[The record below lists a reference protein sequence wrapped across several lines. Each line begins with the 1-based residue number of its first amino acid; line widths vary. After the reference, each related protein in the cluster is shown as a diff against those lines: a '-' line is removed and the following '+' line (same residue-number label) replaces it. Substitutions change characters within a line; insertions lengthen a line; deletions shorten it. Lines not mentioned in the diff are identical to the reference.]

1 MLMIKQHATGSNSIR
16 GDAVNE
22 KEKVTDQERL
32 TLTVPEAGRLI
43 GLARSASYSA
53 AARGELPVLRFGRR
67 LVVPIAALMRL
78 LARDGPSSGSEL
90 TTEQGLQR
98 SCVDHDREVETEV
111 MRRIR
116 HRDEK

>member
-1 MLMIKQHATGSNSIR
+1 M
-16 GDAVNE
+16 NE
-22 KEKVTDQERL
+22 KEKVTDCERL

-78 LARDGPSSGSEL
+78 LARDVPGGGSDL
-90 TTEQGLQR
+90 TTEPGSPAHSLQQTY
-98 SCVDHDREVETEV
+98 VDHDREVETEV
-111 MRRIR
+111 VRRIR
-116 HRDEK
+116 YREEK